1 LTETVD
7 STTSPEESVSQEEA
21 TSPDD
26 ETTSEPDVEEA
37 GKAAEPGE
45 ARPVTELVEELGRE
59 LSVLAL
65 RETELETAR
74 HAAEVRRGAMSLA
87 GVVVVVAASIAAFAF
102 VNVAAF
108 SGLATALSP
117 WLSALVLAAAWVVI
131 AGVVSLPVLGRIRRW
146 QFWRVFG
153 ARPTEALEELEQAR
167 DEAGEAVRQTLTRL
181 GPAITVEIASAAL
194 PLAGGV
200 GGVVKAGDALIDAS
214 DEIVEAI
221 IEEIPAGSVVN
232 QIWDVALMPGRFG
245 LRVAT
250 TVLRRDSAPG

>member
-1 LTETVD
+1 LTEAVD
-7 STTSPEESVSQEEA
+7 PTTSPEGAASQEEA
-21 TSPDD
+21 TSPDG
-26 ETTSEPDVEEA
+26 ETTSEPEA
-37 GKAAEPGE
+37 GEAAQPDEP
-45 ARPVTELVEELGRE
+45 RPVTELVEELGRE

-87 GVVVVVAASIAAFAF
+87 GVVVAAAASLAAFAF
-102 VNVAAF
+102 LNVAAF
-108 SGLATALSP
+108 SGLATSLSP
-117 WLSALVLAAAWVVI
+117 WLSALVLAGAWVVV

-153 ARPTEALEELEQAR
+153 ARPTEALEELEQTR

-200 GGVVKAGDALIDAS
+200 AGGVVEAGDALIDVS

-221 IEEIPAGSVVN
+221 VEDLPAGSVVN

-250 TVLRRDSAPG
+250 TVLKRDSPPR

>member
-1 LTETVD
+1 
-7 STTSPEESVSQEEA
+7 
-21 TSPDD
+21 
-26 ETTSEPDVEEA
+26 
-37 GKAAEPGE
+37 
-45 ARPVTELVEELGRE
+45 
-59 LSVLAL
+59 VLAL

-87 GVVVVVAASIAAFAF
+87 GVVVVVAASLAAFAF

-131 AGVVSLPVLGRIRRW
+131 AGVVSLPVIGRIRRW

-200 GGVVKAGDALIDAS
+200 AGGVVGAGDALIDVS

-221 IEEIPAGSVVN
+221 VEDLPAGSVVN
-232 QIWDVALMPGRFG
+232 QIWDVALIPGRFG

-250 TVLRRDSAPG
+250 TVLKRDGTPS